1 MCSARPS
8 SVYGEMSR
16 NLLTHSPS
24 RVVYIVKD
32 CSCRV
37 RICDST
43 WEKGP
48 SRPLFQNRVIAT
60 AGKSRLLATKCAAYL
75 VMKAKCSGVIA
86 VSVHSFLSTAI
97 S

>member
-1 MCSARPS
+1 MLQKKRRKNKEKLISIVQA
-8 SVYGEMSR
+8 
-16 NLLTHSPS
+16 
-24 RVVYIVKD
+24 VVG
-32 CSCRV
+32 SC
-37 RICDST
+37 ICDST

-48 SRPLFQNRVIAT
+48 SRALFQNRVIAT
-60 AGKSRLLATKCAAYL
+60 AGKSRLLATKCATYL

>member
-1 MCSARPS
+1 MIL
-8 SVYGEMSR
+8 VI
-16 NLLTHSPS
+16 HSLILS
-24 RVVYIVKD
+24 EETIFFCGFVLFCFALISYFV
-32 CSCRV
+32 
-37 RICDST
+37 ICDST

-48 SRPLFQNRVIAT
+48 SRALFQNRVIAT
-60 AGKSRLLATKCAAYL
+60 AGKSRLLATKCATYL

>member
-1 MCSARPS
+1 MWHYQTYDGRTDSGKTSCGSNPAF
-8 SVYGEMSR
+8 
-16 NLLTHSPS
+16 NLYL
-24 RVVYIVKD
+24 Y
-32 CSCRV
+32 
-37 RICDST
+37 ICDST

-48 SRPLFQNRVIAT
+48 SRALFQNQVIAT
-60 AGKSRLLATKCAAYL
+60 AGKSRLLATKCATYL